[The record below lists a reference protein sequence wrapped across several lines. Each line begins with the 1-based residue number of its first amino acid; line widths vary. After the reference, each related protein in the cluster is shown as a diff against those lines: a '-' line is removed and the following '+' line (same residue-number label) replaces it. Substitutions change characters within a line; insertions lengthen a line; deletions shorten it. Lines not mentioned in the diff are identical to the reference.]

1 MSMLILV
8 LTSSNIVE
16 YRYEGRVFYQWS
28 LAAFL
33 CMIIGL
39 YLTILVECDTMLIRY
54 NGFKL
59 MTVEKL
65 GG

>member
-39 YLTILVECDTMLIRY
+39 HLTILVECDTMLIRY

-59 MTVEKL
+59 MTAEKL

>member
-1 MSMLILV
+1 MSVLILAFAN
-8 LTSSNIVE
+8 SNIVE

-33 CMIIGL
+33 CVIIGL

-54 NGFKL
+54 TDLELATG
-59 MTVEKL
+59 EKL
-65 GG
+65 WG